1 MENEKVCEILEYV
14 DIHNSPSSRTII
26 ESLFSLMQE
35 NEDYFNALLDYM
47 QTDFMRKL
55 IVLEYQK
62 DVLLPV
68 LKNWMNE
75 ETPIMLSFYL
85 KLSGIQW

>member
-1 MENEKVCEILEYV
+1 MENEKVCEILEYL